1 MKISVQTIRITG
13 NNTENPSP
21 VFMPADSFAPFAV
34 AKLQII
40 PAMNGPDA
48 QPRSP
53 ASAIRLYIPVPP
65 DLYFAAASENVPGHI
80 TATDNPQSAQAAS
93 DNAGISEKATVM

>member
-1 MKISVQTIRITG
+1 
-13 NNTENPSP
+13 
-21 VFMPADSFAPFAV
+21 MPADSSTPFAV

-40 PAMNGPDA
+40 PAMKGPEA

-53 ASAIRLYIPVPP
+53 ASAIRLYIAVPP
-65 DLYFAAASENVPGHI
+65 DLYLAAASEKVPGHI

-93 DNAGISEKATVM
+93 ESAGISEKATMI

>member
-53 ASAIRLYIPVPP
+53 ASAIRLYIPVPT
-65 DLYFAAASENVPGHI
+65 LKYYKKQRRKIVYSRLAYI
-80 TATDNPQSAQAAS
+80 TYITGVYRGAICYVFSH
-93 DNAGISEKATVM
+93 

>member
-1 MKISVQTIRITG
+1 
-13 NNTENPSP
+13 
-21 VFMPADSFAPFAV
+21 MPADSSTPFAV

-40 PAMNGPDA
+40 PAMKGPEA

-53 ASAIRLYIPVPP
+53 ASAIRLYIAVPP
-65 DLYFAAASENVPGHI
+65 DLYLAAAREKVSGHI

-93 DNAGISEKATVM
+93 ESAGISEKATTI